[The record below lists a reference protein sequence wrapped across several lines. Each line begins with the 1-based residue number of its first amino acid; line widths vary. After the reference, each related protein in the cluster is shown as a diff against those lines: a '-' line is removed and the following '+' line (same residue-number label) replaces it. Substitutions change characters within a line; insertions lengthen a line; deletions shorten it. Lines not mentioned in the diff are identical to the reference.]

1 MVISVATDTESKVT
15 TIILRDVRETKK
27 ESFENLDGSSEIKD
41 ASSVLNLA
49 RIVSPDLEI
58 ETLEEI
64 ECDDI
69 KVDNQIVR
77 AGFGLRLSQTC
88 R

>member
-1 MVISVATDTESKVT
+1 MVISVATDTESKAT
-15 TIILRDVRETKK
+15 QIILRDVRETKK
-27 ESFENLDGSSEIKD
+27 ESFENLDGSGEIKD

-69 KVDNQIVR
+69 KVDIQIV
-77 AGFGLRLSQTC
+77 TT
-88 R
+88 

>member
-1 MVISVATDTESKVT
+1 MVISVATDTESKAT
-15 TIILRDVRETKK
+15 QIILRDVRETKK
-27 ESFENLDGSSEIKD
+27 ESFENLNGSGEIKD

-69 KVDNQIVR
+69 KVDIQIV
-77 AGFGLRLSQTC
+77 TT
-88 R
+88 

>member
-1 MVISVATDTESKVT
+1 MVISVATDTESKAT
-15 TIILRDVRETKK
+15 QIILRDVRETKK
-27 ESFENLDGSSEIKD
+27 ESFENLDGSGEIKD

-69 KVDNQIVR
+69 KVDIQIV
-77 AGFGLRLSQTC
+77 AT
-88 R
+88 

>member
-1 MVISVATDTESKVT
+1 MVISVATDTESKAT
-15 TIILRDVRETKK
+15 QIILRDVRETKK
-27 ESFENLDGSSEIKD
+27 ESFENLDGSGEIKD
-41 ASSVLNLA
+41 TSSVLNLA

-69 KVDNQIVR
+69 KVDIQIV
-77 AGFGLRLSQTC
+77 AT
-88 R
+88 

>member
-1 MVISVATDTESKVT
+1 MVISVATDTESKAT
-15 TIILRDVRETKK
+15 QIILRDVRETKK
-27 ESFENLDGSSEIKD
+27 ESFENLDGSGEIKD

-69 KVDNQIVR
+69 KVIKV
-77 AGFGLRLSQTC
+77 
-88 R
+88 

>member
-1 MVISVATDTESKVT
+1 MVISVATDTESKAT
-15 TIILRDVRETKK
+15 QIILRDVRETKK
-27 ESFENLDGSSEIKD
+27 ESFENLEGSGEIKD

-69 KVDNQIVR
+69 KVDIQIV
-77 AGFGLRLSQTC
+77 TT
-88 R
+88 

>member
-1 MVISVATDTESKVT
+1 MATDTESKVT

-69 KVDNQIVR
+69 KVDNQIVKN
-77 AGFGLRLSQTC
+77 
-88 R
+88 

>member
-1 MVISVATDTESKVT
+1 MATDTESKAT
-15 TIILRDVRETKK
+15 QIILRDVRETKK
-27 ESFENLDGSSEIKD
+27 ESFENLDGSGEIKD

-69 KVDNQIVR
+69 KVDIQIV
-77 AGFGLRLSQTC
+77 TT
-88 R
+88 

>member
-1 MVISVATDTESKVT
+1 MVISVATDTESKAT
-15 TIILRDVRETKK
+15 QIILRDVRETKK
-27 ESFENLDGSSEIKD
+27 ESFENLNGSSKIKD

-69 KVDNQIVR
+69 KVDIQIV
-77 AGFGLRLSQTC
+77 TT
-88 R
+88 